1 MPLRVLILPD
11 KFKGTLTAMQ
21 AAAAVARG
29 WRRARPRDR
38 LDLLPMSDGG
48 DGFGE
53 ILSDLIGAT
62 AQPLTSVD
70 AAHRS
75 CRVRWWW
82 ERRSRTAI
90 VESAKVIGLAML
102 PPGRYHPFE
111 LDTFGLGKVLLAAV
125 KRGCRRLIVG
135 VGGSATNDGGF
146 GLARALGW
154 RFLDEHRHEIERW
167 TDLRRL
173 QLVVAPQG
181 RRTISGSPLRQTSVT
196 VAVDVRNRLLGKHG
210 CARVYGP
217 QKGLRPEDWPLA
229 EACLRRLALVVKR
242 QCGTDFAAIPGAGA
256 AGGLGFGLMAFA
268 GAKVESGTELF
279 ARHAR
284 LAERL
289 RNTDLVITGEGALD
303 RSTLM
308 GKGVGEVAR
317 QCQAR
322 EVPCIGLAGVIHDAP
337 PLRKRFAQVHS
348 LTPGLTT
355 PDQARARAGYWLSRL
370 AARVARATT
379 LPGARAAG

>member
-1 MPLRVLILPD
+1 
-11 KFKGTLTAMQ
+11 
-21 AAAAVARG
+21 
-29 WRRARPRDR
+29 
-38 LDLLPMSDGG
+38 
-48 DGFGE
+48 
-53 ILSDLIGAT
+53 
-62 AQPLTSVD
+62 
-70 AAHRS
+70 
-75 CRVRWWW
+75 VRWWW
-82 ERRSRTAI
+82 EARRRTAI
-90 VESAKVIGLAML
+90 VESARVIGLVML

-111 LDTFGLGKVLLAAV
+111 LDTFGLGKVLLAAA

-154 RFLDEHRHEIERW
+154 RFLDRQGVEIEKW

-173 QLVVAPQG
+173 DSAQPPPG
-181 RRTISGSPLRQTSVT
+181 DRTALSSRLRQTRVT

-217 QKGLRPEDWPLA
+217 QKGLRPKDWPLA

-242 QCGTDFAAIPGAGA
+242 QCGTDLAAIPGAGA

-268 GAKVESGTELF
+268 GARVESGTELF

-317 QCQAR
+317 QCQALH
-322 EVPCIGLAGVIHDAP
+322 VPCIGLAGVIQDAP
-337 PLRKRFAQVHS
+337 RLRERFTEVHA
-348 LTPGLTT
+348 LTPELTT
-355 PDQARARAGYWLSRL
+355 TDQARAQAGYWLSRL
-370 AARVARATT
+370 AARVARATK
-379 LPGARAAG
+379 LARCRSSPGTPSP

>member
-1 MPLRVLILPD
+1 
-11 KFKGTLTAMQ
+11 
-21 AAAAVARG
+21 
-29 WRRARPRDR
+29 
-38 LDLLPMSDGG
+38 MSDGG

-53 ILSDLIGAT
+53 ILSGLIGAR
-62 AQPLTSVD
+62 AQPLSSVD
-70 AAHRS
+70 AAHQP

-82 ERRSRTAI
+82 EARRRTAI
-90 VESAKVIGLAML
+90 VESARVIGLVML

-111 LDTFGLGKVLLAAV
+111 LDTFGLGKVLLAAA
-125 KRGCRRLIVG
+125 KRGCRWLIVG

-146 GLARALGW
+146 GLARGLGW
-154 RFLDEHRHEIERW
+154 RFLGAQGNEIGRW
-167 TDLRRL
+167 TDLRELRSA
-173 QLVVAPQG
+173 QPPHP
-181 RRTISGSPLRQTSVT
+181 GSPLQQTSVT

-279 ARHAR
+279 ARCAR

-289 RNTDLVITGEGALD
+289 RDTDLVVTGEGALD

-308 GKGVGEVAR
+308 GKGVGEVAL
-317 QCQAR
+317 QCQALR
-322 EVPCIGLAGVIHDAP
+322 IPCVGLAGVIQDAP
-337 PLRKRFAQVHS
+337 RLRERFTEVHA
-348 LTPGLTT
+348 LVPELTT
-355 PDQARARAGYWLSRL
+355 PDQARAQAGYWLSRL
-370 AARVARATT
+370 AARVARA
-379 LPGARAAG
+379 AASPIC

>member
-1 MPLRVLILPD
+1 MPLRVLIVPD
-11 KFKGTLTAMQ
+11 KFKGTLTALQ
-21 AAAAVARG
+21 AAEAMALG
-29 WRRARPRDR
+29 WRRVRPRDH
-38 LDLLPMSDGG
+38 LEQLPMSDGG

-53 ILSDLIGAT
+53 ILSGLVGAR
-62 AQPLTSVD
+62 AQPLTSVN
-70 AAHRS
+70 AAHRP

-82 ERRSRTAI
+82 EARRRTAI
-90 VESAKVIGLAML
+90 VESAEVIGLAML

-111 LDTFGLGKVLLAAV
+111 LDTFGLGKVLLAAA

-135 VGGSATNDGGF
+135 IGGSATNDGGF

-154 RFLDEHRHEIERW
+154 RFLDKQGHEIERW

-173 QLVVAPQG
+173 HSAQPPQV
-181 RRTISGSPLRQTSVT
+181 RRTARGSPCRPAHVT
-196 VAVDVRNRLLGKHG
+196 VAVDVLNRLLGAQG

-217 QKGLRPEDWPLA
+217 QKGLRREDWPLA

-242 QCGTDFAAIPGAGA
+242 QGGTDFAAIPGAGA

-279 ARHAR
+279 ARHAG
-284 LAERL
+284 LSERL
-289 RNTDLVITGEGALD
+289 RHTNLVITGEGALD

-317 QCQAR
+317 LCR
-322 EVPCIGLAGVIHDAP
+322 TLGVPCIGLAGVIHDAP
-337 PLRKRFAQVHS
+337 LLRKRFAQVHS

-355 PDQARARAGYWLSRL
+355 PDQARARARYWLSRL
-370 AARVARATT
+370 AARVAKATA
-379 LPGARAAG
+379 LLAS